1 MSSNEVKTK
10 DNNCIKTNNKLNRKS
25 LQLLQP
31 VSNNNKLLT
40 RNMNKIS
47 KQSKD
52 KTSKNQTIN
61 KWLTDKDSIDFDLKY
76 WKTLAKEREKALQ
89 KALQQNEELVHENDC
104 LKRENQHLS
113 QLAEEGVR
121 LKNLLQEYID

>member
-89 KALQQNEELVHENDC
+89 KALQENEELVHENDC
-104 LKRENQHLS
+104 LKRENEHLS

>member
-10 DNNCIKTNNKLNRKS
+10 DNNCIKINNKLNRKS

-40 RNMNKIS
+40 RNMNKTS

-52 KTSKNQTIN
+52 NTSNNQTIN

-76 WKTLAKEREKALQ
+76 WKTLAKQREKALQ
-89 KALQQNEELVHENDC
+89 KALKQNEELVHENDC
-104 LKRENQHLS
+104 LKRENEHLS
-113 QLAEEGVR
+113 QLAEEGIR

>member
-89 KALQQNEELVHENDC
+89 KALQENEELVHENDC

>member
-104 LKRENQHLS
+104 LKRENEHLS